1 MLAVLAL
8 AVAAVVF
15 LTWQLLSARS
25 DASADAELT
34 HESAKFHAYAGSPT
48 AAPFNTPEKL
58 LNHWL
63 QTNLPDTS
71 EAFFTIID
79 GRASRR
85 SLGTPPARLDTDL
98 AFVQRIASSTTP
110 QYGWVDS
117 TAGKVRYGVI
127 PVQFGS
133 QPVRGQLVMLEFRD
147 LIAQPLEDATK
158 ALALIGLVTLAMAAG
173 ACWIVTGRVLAP
185 IRAVRT
191 TAEQIGESDLRRRI
205 DVVGNDD
212 VSHLARTFNTM
223 LDRLEVAFVAQREF
237 VDNAGHELRTPIT
250 VIRGHL
256 ELMSDD
262 PVDREETRALVLD
275 ELARMNRMVDDL
287 LVLAKSD
294 RPDFLKLEEVNLTE
308 LVIEVVAKARPL
320 ADRTWRVDE
329 TTDTTIIADPQR
341 LTQALMQLVSN
352 AVRHTT
358 TDDRIA
364 LGSRVHEPAR
374 PHMSDP
380 GSSSRSGAGSTSRS
394 GSGSASRSEPG
405 SASRSEPGPTS
416 RSRPVSASRSG
427 HAPDDSSRS
436 DCPAGTHV
444 HLWVADSGE
453 GVAPGDRERIFER
466 FARGNDQVRTD
477 GAGLGLAIVRSIAQ
491 AHGGDVLLADKD
503 NRAAPTTDDVPSR
516 ASGTDGSVRRGA
528 RFELVLPLTP
538 TEGSSR

>member
-15 LTWQLLSARS
+15 LTWQVLSARS

-48 AAPFNTPEKL
+48 AAPFDTPEKL

-79 GRASRR
+79 GSASRR

-158 ALALIGLVTLAMAAG
+158 ALALIGVVTLAMAAG

-212 VSHLARTFNTM
+212 VAHLARTFNTM

-320 ADRTWRVDE
+320 AVPHLARRRNHRHHHRRRPPTPHPGPHA
-329 TTDTTIIADPQR
+329 TGLQR
-341 LTQALMQLVSN
+341 RPPHHN
-352 AVRHTT
+352 
-358 TDDRIA
+358 
-364 LGSRVHEPAR
+364 GR
-374 PHMSDP
+374 PH
-380 GSSSRSGAGSTSRS
+380 RTRLSGA
-394 GSGSASRSEPG
+394 
-405 SASRSEPGPTS
+405 
-416 RSRPVSASRSG
+416 
-427 HAPDDSSRS
+427 
-436 DCPAGTHV
+436 
-444 HLWVADSGE
+444 
-453 GVAPGDRERIFER
+453 
-466 FARGNDQVRTD
+466 
-477 GAGLGLAIVRSIAQ
+477 
-491 AHGGDVLLADKD
+491 
-503 NRAAPTTDDVPSR
+503 
-516 ASGTDGSVRRGA
+516 
-528 RFELVLPLTP
+528 
-538 TEGSSR
+538 

>member
-1 MLAVLAL
+1 MVFLTRRWADDGVSARVRIIGWMLAVLAL
-8 AVAAVVF
+8 ALAAVVF
-15 LTWQLLSARS
+15 LTWQVLSARS

-34 HESAKFHAYAGSPT
+34 HESTKFHAYAGSPT
-48 AAPFNTPEKL
+48 AAPFDTPEKL
-58 LNHWL
+58 LDHWL
-63 QTNLPDTS
+63 QVNLPDTS
-71 EAFFTIID
+71 EAFFTIVD

-98 AFVQRIASSTTP
+98 AFVQRISSSTTP
-110 QYGWVDS
+110 QYGWVNS

-127 PVQFGS
+127 PVQVGS
-133 QPVRGQLVMLEFRD
+133 QPVRAQLVMLEFRD
-147 LIAQPLEDATK
+147 LMTQPLEDATK
-158 ALALIGLVTLAMAAG
+158 ALALIGVATLAMAAG

-212 VSHLARTFNTM
+212 VAQLARTFNTM
-223 LDRLEVAFVAQREF
+223 LDRLETAFVAQREF

-287 LVLAKSD
+287 LVLAKSG

-308 LVIEVVAKARPL
+308 LVVEVVAKARPL
-320 ADRTWRVDE
+320 ADRAWRVDE
-329 TTDTTIIADPQR
+329 TADTTMVADGQR
-341 LTQALMQLVSN
+341 LTQALMQLASN

-358 TDDRIA
+358 SDDRIA
-364 LGSRVHEPAR
+364 LGSRVQEPGAA
-374 PHMSDP
+374 HSDP
-380 GSSSRSGAGSTSRS
+380 GGSSGPGSAPRSGAGSERTCR
-394 GSGSASRSEPG
+394 
-405 SASRSEPGPTS
+405 T
-416 RSRPVSASRSG
+416 
-427 HAPDDSSRS
+427 
-436 DCPAGTHV
+436 DCPGGAHV

-491 AHGGDVLLADKD
+491 AHGGDVLLAD
-503 NRAAPTTDDVPSR
+503 DDHP
-516 ASGTDGSVRRGA
+516 GA

-538 TEGSSR
+538 TEGNS

>member
-1 MLAVLAL
+1 MRIIGWMLAVLAL
-8 AVAAVVF
+8 AVGAVVF

-34 HESAKFHAYAGSPT
+34 HEATKFRAYVGSDT
-48 AAPFNTPEKL
+48 ARPLDTPEEL
-58 LNHWL
+58 LDLWL
-63 QTNLPDTS
+63 RTNLPDTS
-71 EAFFTIID
+71 EAFFTIVD
-79 GRASRR
+79 GRAYHR

-98 AFVQRIASSTTP
+98 AFVQRISAGTTP

-127 PVQFGS
+127 PVRVGS
-133 QPVRGQLVMLEFRD
+133 QPVRSQLVLLEFRD
-147 LIAQPLEDATK
+147 LLAQPLEDATK

-185 IRAVRT
+185 IRGVRT

-212 VSHLARTFNTM
+212 VAQLARTFNTM

-275 ELARMNRMVDDL
+275 ELVRMNRMVDDL
-287 LVLAKSD
+287 LVLAKSG

-308 LVIEVVAKARPL
+308 LIIEVVAKARPL

-329 TTDTTIIADPQR
+329 TADTTVVADSQR

-364 LGSRVHEPAR
+364 LGSRVHLLRAAE
-374 PHMSDP
+374 
-380 GSSSRSGAGSTSRS
+380 
-394 GSGSASRSEPG
+394 
-405 SASRSEPGPTS
+405 
-416 RSRPVSASRSG
+416 
-427 HAPDDSSRS
+427 
-436 DCPAGTHV
+436 DCPVGAHV

-491 AHGGDVLLADKD
+491 AHGGEVQLADD
-503 NRAAPTTDDVPSR
+503 
-516 ASGTDGSVRRGA
+516 GTPGA
-528 RFELVLPLTP
+528 RFELVLPWTP

>member
-8 AVAAVVF
+8 AVGAVVF

-34 HESAKFHAYAGSPT
+34 HEATKFRAYVGSDT
-48 AAPFNTPEKL
+48 ARPLDTPEEL
-58 LNHWL
+58 LDLWL
-63 QTNLPDTS
+63 RTNLPDTS
-71 EAFFTIID
+71 EAFFTIVD
-79 GRASRR
+79 GRAYHR

-98 AFVQRIASSTTP
+98 AFVQRISAGTTP

-127 PVQFGS
+127 PVRVGS
-133 QPVRGQLVMLEFRD
+133 QPVRSQLVLLEFRD
-147 LIAQPLEDATK
+147 LLAQPLEDATK

-185 IRAVRT
+185 IRGVRT

-212 VSHLARTFNTM
+212 VAQLARTFNTM

-275 ELARMNRMVDDL
+275 ELVRMNRMVDDL
-287 LVLAKSD
+287 LVLAKSG

-308 LVIEVVAKARPL
+308 LIIEVVAKARPL

-329 TTDTTIIADPQR
+329 TADTTVVADSQR

-364 LGSRVHEPAR
+364 LGSRVHLLRAAE
-374 PHMSDP
+374 
-380 GSSSRSGAGSTSRS
+380 
-394 GSGSASRSEPG
+394 
-405 SASRSEPGPTS
+405 
-416 RSRPVSASRSG
+416 
-427 HAPDDSSRS
+427 
-436 DCPAGTHV
+436 DCPVGAHV

-491 AHGGDVLLADKD
+491 AHGGEVQLADD
-503 NRAAPTTDDVPSR
+503 
-516 ASGTDGSVRRGA
+516 GTPGA
-528 RFELVLPLTP
+528 RFELVLPWTP